1 MCMVLEGV
9 LAALNTPISH
19 ATCVHGNQLCCMKH
33 VIDDHLRKL
42 LFCRV
47 TLGKPCE
54 SLSAFRMAHAPPGH
68 HSVVGVPSLGG
79 LAFSEFV
86 IYRGEQVRIEDHVTW
101 VTLHHCLQA
110 YPEYLIT
117 YKIIKPS

>member
-1 MCMVLEGV
+1 MCMGLEGA
-9 LAALNTPISH
+9 LAALNTPINH
-19 ATCVHGNQLCCMKH
+19 ATCVHGNQLCYVKLAINDCF
-33 VIDDHLRKL
+33 RK

-54 SLSAFRMAHAPPGH
+54 SLSAFRMTHAPPGH

-86 IYRGEQVRIEDHVTW
+86 VT
-101 VTLHHCLQA
+101 
-110 YPEYLIT
+110 EGN
-117 YKIIKPS
+117 K

>member
-1 MCMVLEGV
+1 MCMALEEV
-9 LAALNTPISH
+9 LAALNTLISH
-19 ATCVHGNQLCCMKH
+19 ATCVHGNQFIGYVKL
-33 VIDDHLRKL
+33 VFNDHFRKL

-68 HSVVGVPSLGG
+68 HSVVGVPSPGG

-86 IYRGEQVRIEDHVTW
+86 IYRGEQVRLRIM
-101 VTLHHCLQA
+101 
-110 YPEYLIT
+110 
-117 YKIIKPS
+117 